1 MDYVRIVRDQG
12 YGDGMWQVIKETG
25 HGSHREYTL
34 RSETGEVV
42 NIYAAL
48 TYQDVECVRKRIEEK
63 RQAINKILTKPKTGA
78 FKSKGR
84 R

>member
-1 MDYVRIVRDQG
+1 MDYVRIRTDRG

-25 HGSHREYTL
+25 HGSGREYTL

-42 NIYAAL
+42 NIYTAL
-48 TYQDVECVRKRIEEK
+48 TYQDAECHRKRIEEK
-63 RQAINKILTKPKTGA
+63 RQEVNKLLAKGGGAKRPK
-78 FKSKGR
+78 R